1 MVVENNDD
9 IVGGCNQLGRMN
21 WDNYNVVVVVVDY
34 HELDNIQSMMVEIVK
49 GLQLQHY
56 SDMLVH
62 MQVR

>member
-1 MVVENNDD
+1 MVVANSGDT
-9 IVGGCNQLGRMN
+9 VGGCNQLGQMN
-21 WDNYNVVVVVVDY
+21 WDNYNVVVVVDY
-34 HELDNIQSMMVEIVK
+34 LELDNIRSMMVDFVK